1 MKTYLIAANWKQNG
15 TKKSLRRLTKG
26 IIKNAKNKKKAVDR
40 PASHQRLFGGSIA
53 GTPVLSHISWSASL
67 HSDGQA

>member
-1 MKTYLIAANWKQNG
+1 PANQPYSQENKNEHRSHIASLASD
-15 TKKSLRRLTKG
+15 TSFVRKKP
-26 IIKNAKNKKKAVDR
+26 KKAADR